1 VRSKILQHSIS
12 KTDFPPLPGDR
23 DYVPEH
29 HSTKGLRKRRRTK
42 KVPDQDL
49 EQSDASTSTEDGD
62 TRSPNNEPLCIT
74 KLKVAKTSQSER
86 YAGRAQKS
94 NTTSEN
100 SDQFTD
106 SDRDL
111 GDKLASNRDVKVPCP
126 HPDCATHPT
135 ILFQSGRFS
144 KRKNLNSSSTY
155 AKSMS
160 QLVERIPPPESI
172 SPNRNNYIPA
182 ILWTP
187 KTVISGPLLLFI
199 ISIER
204 SNLYYFRCFKLA
216 LFSQSCNLQPCATH
230 LQSCT
235 LRNLQS

>member
-1 VRSKILQHSIS
+1 VRSNILQHSIS

-49 EQSDASTSTEDGD
+49 EQS
-62 TRSPNNEPLCIT
+62 NCIT